1 LTELDRWIISKLYT
15 LVKEVGEQYD
25 GYNPTKAGRL
35 IQDFVCDNLSN
46 WYVRLNRRRFWQGEM
61 TDDKRAAYETLQHC
75 LAAVA
80 QLMSPIAPFFGDWV
94 YRNLTDHV
102 REESIQKN
110 TPFKHESVHFTDW
123 HTYEPEWVDA
133 DLEESMQLAQD
144 ICSLVHSLRKG
155 HKIKVRQPL
164 TKVLI
169 PVLSEQIRRQIEHV
183 APIIMNE
190 VNVKSVEF
198 VSDDSGILKKKIK
211 PNFKALGP
219 KYGKNMKSIGESII
233 AMTESQIREIEK
245 NGQVTLFVG
254 DSTFDILNSEIEIL
268 TEDVPGWLVASA
280 GSLTVAL
287 DVTITDEL
295 RQEGIARDFVNRIQ
309 NLRKD
314 SGFEVTDKIKISLEN
329 NNEELADA
337 VATNKNYI
345 CQEVQAIALDLVTDL
360 NGSASEIEM
369 DEFLL
374 KVKIEVA

>member
-1 LTELDRWIISKLYT
+1 
-15 LVKEVGEQYD
+15 
-25 GYNPTKAGRL
+25 
-35 IQDFVCDNLSN
+35 
-46 WYVRLNRRRFWQGEM
+46 
-61 TDDKRAAYETLQHC
+61 
-75 LAAVA
+75 
-80 QLMSPIAPFFGDWV
+80 
-94 YRNLTDHV
+94 
-102 REESIQKN
+102 
-110 TPFKHESVHFTDW
+110 
-123 HTYEPEWVDA
+123 
-133 DLEESMQLAQD
+133 
-144 ICSLVHSLRKG
+144 
-155 HKIKVRQPL
+155 
-164 TKVLI
+164 
-169 PVLSEQIRRQIEHV
+169 
-183 APIIMNE
+183 
-190 VNVKSVEF
+190 
-198 VSDDSGILKKKIK
+198 
-211 PNFKALGP
+211 
-219 KYGKNMKSIGESII
+219 
-233 AMTESQIREIEK
+233 MTESQIRKIEK
-245 NGQVTLFVG
+245 TGQVTLTIG
-254 DSTFDILNSEIEIL
+254 ESTFDILHSEIEIL